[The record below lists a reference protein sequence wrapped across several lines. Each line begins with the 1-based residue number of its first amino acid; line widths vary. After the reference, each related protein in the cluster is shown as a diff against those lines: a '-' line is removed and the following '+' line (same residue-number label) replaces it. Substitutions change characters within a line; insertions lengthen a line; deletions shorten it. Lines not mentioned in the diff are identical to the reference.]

1 VSQGLAP
8 ASQRTAAPPRHCV
21 RLGGGLIGGVVA
33 WYAGTAN
40 LVGVEPDEAATLTAA
55 LKICTRHISAYLP
68 LPSGLKIVLHH
79 PASAMLVWAQLEW
92 TW

>member
-1 VSQGLAP
+1 VFVA
-8 ASQRTAAPPRHCV
+8 
-21 RLGGGLIGGVVA
+21 GGGLIGGIVA

-40 LVGVEPDEAATLTAA
+40 LVGVEPDEAAT

>member
-55 LKICTRHISAYLP
+55 LKICTRHISAYFCRR
-68 LPSGLKIVLHH
+68 
-79 PASAMLVWAQLEW
+79 A
-92 TW
+92 

>member
-1 VSQGLAP
+1 VFVA
-8 ASQRTAAPPRHCV
+8 
-21 RLGGGLIGGVVA
+21 GGGLIGGIVA
-33 WYAGTAN
+33 LYAGTAN
-40 LVGVEPDEAATLTAA
+40 LVGVEPDEAAT